1 MDSVLQNK
9 VTPKNKIAVIG
20 LGYVG
25 LPLAVALAR
34 HYPVTGYDIDQ
45 TRIDELQQNFDST
58 KELTPKQ
65 LEESA
70 LVCTNQTQA
79 LAGQDIYI
87 IAVPTPVNP
96 NHSPDL
102 TAVQSAAKLVGPI
115 LTPGNIV
122 VFESTVYPGVT
133 EDICG
138 ALLEEASGL
147 KAGKDFYLG
156 YSPERINPG
165 DQVHTVDKIVKV
177 VAGQTP
183 AVAQKLAKIYG
194 SINND
199 QVFVAANIKTAE
211 AAKVIEN
218 AQRDIN
224 IAFINEITII
234 FNKAGLSAHE
244 VLKAAQTKWNFLPF
258 QPGLVGGHCIG
269 VDPYYLANFAKQNG
283 HNPEVILSG
292 RRINDHMGQ
301 FLAQEIHRKLQ
312 NNLGC
317 GQSAQILVLG
327 LTFKEDVP
335 DLRNTKVIDVI
346 HELEQH
352 GHTVVVHDP
361 VADVINAENLYG
373 LSPIREWETIV
384 AHAQAQHYAQA
395 SGGDSNHTQA
405 AGFNAVIC
413 AVAHKFYRELTSD
426 TIAALVKPQGLLL
439 DLKGIWSDLTLP
451 PYVNYWKL

>member
-9 VTPKNKIAVIG
+9 GTQNDRIAVIG

-34 HYPVTGYDIDQ
+34 HYDVTGYDIDQ
-45 TRIDELQQNFDST
+45 SRIDELRQNLDRT
-58 KELTPKQ
+58 KELTPNQ
-65 LEESA
+65 LKESTLTCTSQTEE
-70 LVCTNQTQA
+70 
-79 LAGQDIYI
+79 LAGHDIYI
-87 IAVPTPVNP
+87 VTVPTPVNA

-102 TAVQSAAKLVGPI
+102 SAVQSAAKLIGSV
-115 LTPGNIV
+115 LAPGNIV

-133 EDICG
+133 EEVCG
-138 ALLEEASGL
+138 PILEAASGL

-165 DQVHTVDKIVKV
+165 DQIHTVDKIVKV

-183 AVAQKLAKIYG
+183 AVTQKLAKIYG

-224 IAFINEITII
+224 IAFINEVAMI

-244 VLKAAQTKWNFLPF
+244 VLEAAQTKWNFLPF

-269 VDPYYLANFAKQNG
+269 VDPYYLASFAKQNG

-301 FLAQEIHRKLQ
+301 FLAQEIHKKLQ
-312 NNLGC
+312 NHLVC

-346 HELEQH
+346 QGLKQH

-361 VADVINAENLYG
+361 VADAQEAEKLYG
-373 LSPIREWETIV
+373 LRPIQEWETILEN
-384 AHAQAQHYAQA
+384 AQAQYYAQA
-395 SGGDSNHTQA
+395 SGDSSTYSEA
-405 AGFNAVIC
+405 SGFDAVIC
-413 AVAHKFYRELTSD
+413 AVPHQTYRELTTD
-426 TIAALVKPQGLLL
+426 AVAALLKPHGVLL
-439 DLKGIWSDLTLP
+439 DLKGIWSDLSLP
-451 PYVNYWKL
+451 PQINYWKL